1 MHHTKLCSIRETG
14 CHQEKYS
21 KTSVTDPKEM
31 ETHERLDKEFKII
44 LKMFRAPQENTGKYP
59 NQVRRRK
66 ISPTKRLKKKKRKH

>member
-1 MHHTKLCSIRETG
+1 
-14 CHQEKYS
+14 
-21 KTSVTDPKEM
+21 M

-66 ISPTKRLKKKKRKH
+66 ISPTKRLKKKKKGNIKKNQLEVSIKERYTHTNKFKSV

>member
-1 MHHTKLCSIRETG
+1 
-14 CHQEKYS
+14 
-21 KTSVTDPKEM
+21 M

-66 ISPTKRLKKKKRKH
+66 ISPTKRLKKKKKETLKRTNWKFQLKKDTHTQTNLSQSKII